1 MSTADQS
8 SNTGDRTLSSNA
20 NGSSESVSGSAAGGV
35 LQSPA
40 SPHEGLRDELTELVD
55 VVGPGKLGDIILE
68 RAFEL
73 NATDI
78 HFDPA
83 ESGLRVRMRVDG
95 SLHDVVRLPSS
106 ASAQLISRFKV
117 LAGMDITE
125 HRFAQDGRI
134 SRESRWGTRDV
145 RAGTGPTIYGE
156 RMVLRLM
163 PDQRTFT
170 KLDDLGLEPGE
181 SKALRRCISAPYG
194 LILVVGPVGAGKS
207 TTVYSIL
214 QELNNPQKSVVTI
227 EDPVER
233 HLEGITQIQIEPRIG
248 FQFADALRCVLRQ
261 DPNTLMVGEIRDAE
275 TAQIACRSALS
286 GVLVLST
293 LHASNTAAA
302 IDVLQ
307 NFGVPRMLIADC
319 LRGVVSQRL
328 IRKVCAQH
336 REQYQ
341 PDEAT
346 CRILNIDPATGGSV
360 RLVRG
365 IPSDDN
371 FHTGYSGRTGV
382 YEVMEITPLIKK
394 GILQQA
400 SATDLLSLARQQG
413 TQSLADSVRNKVLSQ
428 VTSID
433 QLHATALTMA
443 E

>member
-1 MSTADQS
+1 
-8 SNTGDRTLSSNA
+8 
-20 NGSSESVSGSAAGGV
+20 
-35 LQSPA
+35 
-40 SPHEGLRDELTELVD
+40 
-55 VVGPGKLGDIILE
+55 
-68 RAFEL
+68 
-73 NATDI
+73 
-78 HFDPA
+78 
-83 ESGLRVRMRVDG
+83 
-95 SLHDVVRLPSS
+95 
-106 ASAQLISRFKV
+106 
-117 LAGMDITE
+117 
-125 HRFAQDGRI
+125 
-134 SRESRWGTRDV
+134 
-145 RAGTGPTIYGE
+145 
-156 RMVLRLM
+156 
-163 PDQRTFT
+163 
-170 KLDDLGLEPGE
+170 
-181 SKALRRCISAPYG
+181 
-194 LILVVGPVGAGKS
+194 
-207 TTVYSIL
+207 
-214 QELNNPQKSVVTI
+214 
-227 EDPVER
+227 
-233 HLEGITQIQIEPRIG
+233 
-248 FQFADALRCVLRQ
+248 
-261 DPNTLMVGEIRDAE
+261 MVGEIRDAE

>member
-1 MSTADQS
+1 
-8 SNTGDRTLSSNA
+8 
-20 NGSSESVSGSAAGGV
+20 
-35 LQSPA
+35 
-40 SPHEGLRDELTELVD
+40 
-55 VVGPGKLGDIILE
+55 
-68 RAFEL
+68 
-73 NATDI
+73 
-78 HFDPA
+78 
-83 ESGLRVRMRVDG
+83 
-95 SLHDVVRLPSS
+95 
-106 ASAQLISRFKV
+106 
-117 LAGMDITE
+117 
-125 HRFAQDGRI
+125 
-134 SRESRWGTRDV
+134 
-145 RAGTGPTIYGE
+145 
-156 RMVLRLM
+156 MVLRLM